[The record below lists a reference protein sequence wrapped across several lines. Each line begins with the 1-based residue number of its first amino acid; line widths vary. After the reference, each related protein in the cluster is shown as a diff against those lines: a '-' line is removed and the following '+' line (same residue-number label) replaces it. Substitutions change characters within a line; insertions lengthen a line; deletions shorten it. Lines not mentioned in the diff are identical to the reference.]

1 MSQVNIYQIID
12 IAEKFHNNHV
22 DKRLTHE
29 VDLSPCL
36 SSATPLLTQCAPE
49 KRMPALRAWAQPHEL
64 PLKKVNPSAT
74 ADYFKLV
81 LVEPNM
87 ASFLE

>member
-49 KRMPALRAWAQPHEL
+49 KRMPAMRA
-64 PLKKVNPSAT
+64 
-74 ADYFKLV
+74 
-81 LVEPNM
+81 
-87 ASFLE
+87 